1 MKVGQSAI
9 SASVGPDSL
18 SSAKGQGMN
27 KAWME
32 ASRLEKVPLAIHE
45 SQYCTP
51 ACLQHG
57 IALWHCQAEPRASIA
72 D

>member
-18 SSAKGQGMN
+18 STAKGQCMN

-32 ASRLEKVPLAIHE
+32 VSRLEKVPSTIHE
-45 SQYCTP
+45 SQHCTP
-51 ACLQHG
+51 ACL
-57 IALWHCQAEPRASIA
+57 
-72 D
+72 